1 MDNIIN
7 LKEVKRHSNKKKF
20 QSAELIC
27 KDAFKSLLH
36 QMNMDG
42 FPIDDEEFQKDL
54 AIAFKF
60 IHAAVSRK
68 YGLESPFIEAIDE
81 FKKKHEIV

>member
-1 MDNIIN
+1 MDNIIS
-7 LKEVKRHSNKKKF
+7 LKEVKRHSNKQKF

-36 QMNMDG
+36 QMNLDG

-54 AIAFKF
+54 ALAFKF

-68 YGLESPFIEAIDE
+68 YGVESPFIDAIDQ
-81 FKKKHEIV
+81 FKKTQDF